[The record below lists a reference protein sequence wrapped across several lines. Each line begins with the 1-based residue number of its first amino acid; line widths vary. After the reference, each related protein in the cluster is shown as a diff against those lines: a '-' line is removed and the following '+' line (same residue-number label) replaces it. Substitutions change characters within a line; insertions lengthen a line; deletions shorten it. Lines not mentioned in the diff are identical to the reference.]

1 MGKKKRKSESKIF
14 SIGLRSL
21 NSDLVTPKDQSDT
34 SFVEDDEESDLNA
47 MGSTGPKGEKLRKS
61 MAEILSSSSN
71 SLPLSS
77 PPVAGVKSR
86 LLCKSL
92 HSESHRS
99 DSLSWADA
107 KDSEEFLLSQ
117 HLSAKSSRIL
127 DSNTIPD
134 PGKTFPVEKLSDVVS
149 SDDQNESKNE
159 NTNGV
164 SLDFPPLE
172 SGKVLKNTIPASSNA
187 KKSWISFFSDNRKLG
202 CGLDLNYVPPNEKD
216 TVFFEEDEW
225 YEGASIWDSA
235 LIGQVLGIYI
245 KFKAMES
252 FVQKVWSHLALPE
265 ICILK
270 PGLFLYKFK
279 SKEDMRII
287 LESGPWFFGSRPL
300 LLKPWSIDEEIGKRN
315 DCLYPMWIQFPGLR
329 LNLWNAKCI
338 SKIASLIG
346 KPIATDKLTASR
358 QTLEYV
364 RVLVEVNM
372 SSPLPDHISIQGPK
386 GENITQKVI
395 YELKP
400 RWCDFCKQVGHET
413 SYCKRKTGIQRW
425 VPKSKVVSKD
435 KNKLENNLNPLD
447 VHDIA
452 QKKAVD
458 KGKEIIQDSASYD
471 DCINDFQTE
480 RTPVHVVHDKSLNE
494 HSSRF
499 VQSGVKLTEKEPIY
513 IQQAHMAVHVDEC
526 AQKPESG
533 SKQVLGSGKN
543 ADNSWIL
550 VQALLETKIKE
561 SKLSNS
567 VKRITNDWKWLSN
580 VRNSSKA
587 RILILWDPRILDTQI
602 VNISDQQITCAV
614 KSFDGR
620 LDCVIS
626 SVYGFNQMEGR
637 KELWADLIHIQK
649 SIGNV
654 PWLICGDFNAMTD
667 KDDKLGGVVLSDSD
681 TRDFSNCIADCHL
694 NHMKTLGCF
703 YTWNNKQEV
712 ETRVWSRLDR
722 ALINDQ
728 WISAYNSSYA
738 EYLLPQFSDHSPG
751 LISIYEDCL
760 QGKKPFKFFKMW
772 TKHADYLPTVS
783 DIWKTDIQGCAMYSV
798 YTKLKKLKEALKILN
813 KRHFHNISEQ
823 VQRAKIVLEDT
834 QSKLQNNPLDTIL
847 ISREK
852 ENLSS
857 YNKLLDC
864 EESFYQQK
872 ARIAWSV
879 HGDRSTSYFH
889 STVKRNRHNNNV
901 GVLYNSRGDRIT
913 DGGEIVT
920 ELISFFTNLLGTS
933 VATSPPDKNI
943 IKSGPCLSEAQIR
956 DLSKPV
962 SIEEIKEAIFSMSD
976 NKAPGPDGYS
986 ASFFKTAWPVIGE
999 DILKSV
1005 RDFFRNGL
1013 LLALLEQ
1020 FGIFMKTKNHF
1031 GLNGFMRAISN
1042 KGSKIKLSALYEALA
1057 PAASKVQWY
1066 KTIWDDLSIPKH
1078 SFIH

>member
-1 MGKKKRKSESKIF
+1 MQRKA
-14 SIGLRSL
+14 GL
-21 NSDLVTPKDQSDT
+21 V
-34 SFVEDDEESDLNA
+34 SFL
-47 MGSTGPKGEKLRKS
+47 
-61 MAEILSSSSN
+61 
-71 SLPLSS
+71 
-77 PPVAGVKSR
+77 
-86 LLCKSL
+86 
-92 HSESHRS
+92 
-99 DSLSWADA
+99 
-107 KDSEEFLLSQ
+107 
-117 HLSAKSSRIL
+117 
-127 DSNTIPD
+127 TI
-134 PGKTFPVEKLSDVVS
+134 EM
-149 SDDQNESKNE
+149 
-159 NTNGV
+159 
-164 SLDFPPLE
+164 
-172 SGKVLKNTIPASSNA
+172 KNTIPASSNA

-216 TVFFEEDEW
+216 TVSFGEDEW
-225 YEGASIWDSA
+225 YEGASVWDSA
-235 LIGQVLGIYI
+235 LIGQVLGMNI

-252 FVQKVWSHLALPE
+252 FVQKVWSHMALPE

-358 QTLEYV
+358 QRLEYA

-372 SSPLPDHISIQGPK
+372 PSPLPDHISIQGPK
-386 GENITQKVI
+386 GEKISQKVI

-425 VPKSKVVSKD
+425 VPKSKAVSND

-452 QKKAVD
+452 QIKTAD

-471 DCINDFQTE
+471 DCINDSQTG
-480 RTPVHVVHDKSLNE
+480 RTPVHVVHDSSLSE
-494 HSSRF
+494 HCSRF

-513 IQQAHMAVHVDEC
+513 IQQAHMVHVLGNGVDIQQISNKTGLLQAVHVDEC

-543 ADNSWIL
+543 ADNSWIIVQGSRIKKNASPL
-550 VQALLETKIKE
+550 VSSCSDSDPSYHISFIALLETKIKE
-561 SKLSNS
+561 SKLPNS
-567 VKRITNDWKWLSN
+567 VKRIANDWKWLSN
-580 VRNSSKA
+580 VRNPFKA
-587 RILILWDPRILDTQI
+587 RILILWDPRILDTHV

-626 SVYGFNQMEGR
+626 SIYGVNQMEGR

-654 PWLICGDFNAMTD
+654 PWIICGDFNAMTD
-667 KDDKLGGVVLSDSD
+667 KDDKLGGAVLSDSD

-738 EYLLPQFSDHSPG
+738 EYLLPG
-751 LISIYEDCL
+751 
-760 QGKKPFKFFKMW
+760 
-772 TKHADYLPTVS
+772 
-783 DIWKTDIQGCAMYSV
+783 
-798 YTKLKKLKEALKILN
+798 
-813 KRHFHNISEQ
+813 
-823 VQRAKIVLEDT
+823 
-834 QSKLQNNPLDTIL
+834 
-847 ISREK
+847 
-852 ENLSS
+852 
-857 YNKLLDC
+857 
-864 EESFYQQK
+864 
-872 ARIAWSV
+872 
-879 HGDRSTSYFH
+879 
-889 STVKRNRHNNNV
+889 
-901 GVLYNSRGDRIT
+901 
-913 DGGEIVT
+913 
-920 ELISFFTNLLGTS
+920 
-933 VATSPPDKNI
+933 
-943 IKSGPCLSEAQIR
+943 
-956 DLSKPV
+956 
-962 SIEEIKEAIFSMSD
+962 
-976 NKAPGPDGYS
+976 
-986 ASFFKTAWPVIGE
+986 
-999 DILKSV
+999 
-1005 RDFFRNGL
+1005 
-1013 LLALLEQ
+1013 
-1020 FGIFMKTKNHF
+1020 
-1031 GLNGFMRAISN
+1031 
-1042 KGSKIKLSALYEALA
+1042 
-1057 PAASKVQWY
+1057 
-1066 KTIWDDLSIPKH
+1066 
-1078 SFIH
+1078 

>member
-1 MGKKKRKSESKIF
+1 MNLTFWNIRGLNKSSKQ
-14 SIGLRSL
+14 L
-21 NSDLVTPKDQSDT
+21 LVNK
-34 SFVEDDEESDLNA
+34 
-47 MGSTGPKGEKLRKS
+47 
-61 MAEILSSSSN
+61 
-71 SLPLSS
+71 
-77 PPVAGVKSR
+77 
-86 LLCKSL
+86 
-92 HSESHRS
+92 
-99 DSLSWADA
+99 
-107 KDSEEFLLSQ
+107 FLLQ
-117 HLSAKSSRIL
+117 YH
-127 DSNTIPD
+127 
-134 PGKTFPVEKLSDVVS
+134 
-149 SDDQNESKNE
+149 
-159 NTNGV
+159 
-164 SLDFPPLE
+164 
-172 SGKVLKNTIPASSNA
+172 
-187 KKSWISFFSDNRKLG
+187 ISF
-202 CGLDLNYVPPNEKD
+202 
-216 TVFFEEDEW
+216 
-225 YEGASIWDSA
+225 I
-235 LIGQVLGIYI
+235 
-245 KFKAMES
+245 
-252 FVQKVWSHLALPE
+252 
-265 ICILK
+265 
-270 PGLFLYKFK
+270 
-279 SKEDMRII
+279 
-287 LESGPWFFGSRPL
+287 
-300 LLKPWSIDEEIGKRN
+300 
-315 DCLYPMWIQFPGLR
+315 
-329 LNLWNAKCI
+329 
-338 SKIASLIG
+338 
-346 KPIATDKLTASR
+346 
-358 QTLEYV
+358 
-364 RVLVEVNM
+364 
-372 SSPLPDHISIQGPK
+372 
-386 GENITQKVI
+386 
-395 YELKP
+395 
-400 RWCDFCKQVGHET
+400 
-413 SYCKRKTGIQRW
+413 
-425 VPKSKVVSKD
+425 
-435 KNKLENNLNPLD
+435 
-447 VHDIA
+447 
-452 QKKAVD
+452 
-458 KGKEIIQDSASYD
+458 
-471 DCINDFQTE
+471 
-480 RTPVHVVHDKSLNE
+480 
-494 HSSRF
+494 
-499 VQSGVKLTEKEPIY
+499 
-513 IQQAHMAVHVDEC
+513 
-526 AQKPESG
+526 
-533 SKQVLGSGKN
+533 
-543 ADNSWIL
+543 
-550 VQALLETKIKE
+550 ALLETKIKE
-561 SKLSNS
+561 SKLPNS

-654 PWLICGDFNAMTD
+654 PWLICGDFNAMAD

-703 YTWNNKQEV
+703 YTWNNKQEA

-879 HGDRSTSYFH
+879 HGDRSTRYFH

-943 IKSGPCLSEAQIR
+943 IKSGPCLSEAQIK

-1005 RDFFRNGL
+1005 RDFFRNGKL
-1013 LLALLEQ
+1013 LGSINSTAITLVPKVQCPKTPADFRPIACCNCLYKFISKVLANRIKSVIGYLVDEAQSAFIKGRQIFRNISLAHELVKNYKRKHISPRVMLNIDIKKAFDTISWSFLTDMLKGPNFPELQQCVKEFSAISGLVANPEKSSVFYGGLEVSVKSSIANHLGFTEGILPIKYLGVPLISRRLSFLDCEPLFSKITNQ
-1020 FGIFMKTKNHF
+1020 LQSWMKYRNLSYAGRLQIIKSVILGIQIYWTSAYILPISVLHKIDEMCRNFLWGKTNQAHKKPPLVLWEKVCQGKSRGGLGIFSAVHWNFASAVRTIWYIHENKESLWIKWVHESYLKQGNIWQICAKRSDSW
-1031 GLNGFMRAISN
+1031 LWRQLLKMRDKAIVFCGGVGKLKELIISCCQ
-1042 KGSKIKLSALYEALA
+1042 GSKIKLSALYEALA

-1078 SFIH
+1078 SFIHWLAVQNKLLTQDRLMKRGIISINSCSLCTGSCLETRDHLFFECTFSCNVWNHIMEWLKFDWRSTNWQLLQVWYNARLRGKGAKQRIKRLALNATIYSIWRERNLRLFQQQNRNEDQLVRVIKIDIATIILNSTILKYRDEYPLIL